1 MSDLHEL
8 LAEEARR
15 QTPERVPPFE
25 GLQHRARQRIRI
37 RRAAAVTGT
46 LAGLAAVA
54 VAAIALVAGSHQGNT
69 PTGKPTNQPTSQSQ
83 VMLLPTDHWRPGDPG
98 MQALTSGKLIIGK
111 QGDAACAWVGS
122 QASAVLWP
130 EGYGVRLQ
138 PAELLDANGNVIA
151 QAGQTVAAGG
161 GGQEAAAAGPCNSA
175 GQWTFSIQSEVRAG
189 RSVTTLPACSLGG
202 FRLRQVSSPAGAGG
216 TLFFTLVIDQ
226 TRGAGCTVTGLS
238 VAYLDSAGR
247 TIGTDSRGSHSILD
261 ERAARLVD
269 SVPVIHGTTLYL
281 RVATPEPADFGL
293 QGCGA
298 RKANRLM
305 VTLNRAHLWL
315 PTTTTVC
322 STAAGRPSI
331 SVEAPPTSQRNR
343 VSILARPL

>member
-25 GLQHRARQRIRI
+25 GLQQRARQRIRM

-54 VAAIALVAGSHQGNT
+54 AATALIAGSYQGNT

-98 MQALTSGKLIIGK
+98 MQALTSGKLIIAK

-138 PAELLDANGNVIA
+138 PAELLDADGKVIA
-151 QAGQTVAAGG
+151 RAGQTIAAAGG
-161 GGQEAAAAGPCNSA
+161 GSEAAAAGPCNNA
-175 GQWTFSIQSEVRAG
+175 GQWTFSIQSDVRAG
-189 RSVTTLPACSLGG
+189 TSLTALPACSLGE
-202 FRLRQVSSPAGAGG
+202 FRLRQISVPGGAGG
-216 TLFFTLVIDQ
+216 TVFLTLAVDQ
-226 TRGAGCTVTGLS
+226 TRAAGCAISRLS
-238 VAYLDSAGR
+238 VAYLDGAGR
-247 TIGTDSRGSHSILD
+247 PIGTDSSGSHSFLD
-261 ERAARLVD
+261 ERVARLVD

-298 RKANRLM
+298 RKANRLL
-305 VTLNRAHLWL
+305 VTVNRTHLWL

-322 STAAGRPSI
+322 STTTGRPSI
-331 SVEAPPTSQRNR
+331 SVEPAPTSQRNR
-343 VSILARPL
+343 VSILAKPL